1 MVSFRGYGVWASFPA
16 GPRMITIQMEYENTP
31 FCGCESHGFGD
42 SVLLFW
48 VQALENT
55 V

>member
-1 MVSFRGYGVWASFPA
+1 MVSSRGSGVWASLV
-16 GPRMITIQMEYENTP
+16 GDPRMITIEIKYENTP